1 MRYVCRLKTQQSHCS
16 LRRWI
21 VWRRYLSNTADPVC
35 LVPFPYPH
43 STRRLFNRSLTP
55 PFLSTFL
62 QTIHD
67 EVKTTLCPYFYP
79 RAETM
84 WCVNLP
90 FPSGQLFRRSQLV
103 RQISACSASCKK
115 SSGGDSTI
123 LFLSSSSSLSPS
135 LSFRLF
141 SLFITFLLLFFVLLF
156 SLFWILNAPMY
167 ARYKKH
173 RHWVGTG
180 TKPWYGQPRTNCWIW
195 LTHVICFLEHPWKN
209 GRFSRKTEEV
219 RRRSLSFVCC
229 FVFEYN
235 IC

>member
-1 MRYVCRLKTQQSHCS
+1 MMC
-16 LRRWI
+16 
-21 VWRRYLSNTADPVC
+21 
-35 LVPFPYPH
+35 
-43 STRRLFNRSLTP
+43 
-55 PFLSTFL
+55 
-62 QTIHD
+62 
-67 EVKTTLCPYFYP
+67 
-79 RAETM
+79 
-84 WCVNLP
+84 CVNLP
-90 FPSGQLFRRSQLV
+90 FPSGQLLRRSQLV

-123 LFLSSSSSLSPS
+123 LLLSSSSSSSSSSSLS
-135 LSFRLF
+135 FCLF

-173 RHWVGTG
+173 RHWIGTG
-180 TKPWYGQPRTNCWIW
+180 AKPWYGQPRTNCRIW
-195 LTHVICFLEHPWKN
+195 LTHVIFFLEHPWKN

-229 FVFEYN
+229 FVSECN